1 MRHSTQSLLLLLIAS
16 VLLTAC
22 GQQQESAEATVQQ
35 PAPKA
40 GFITVKENPF
50 TLVNELPGRT
60 TPYQVAE
67 VRPQVTGII
76 EKRLFNEG
84 ETVDAGQALYQLD
97 DKLYQASLASAK
109 ADLANATASLE
120 SDELTARRYEKLI
133 KTGAVSQQ
141 ELDEARANRNAGRAQ
156 VAAAEAAVDTARINL
171 EYTTIEAPINGRIG
185 RSTVTAGALVTAN
198 QTGSLVTIRQ
208 LDPIYV
214 DLTQSYDELQTLRA
228 AMANGNL
235 ETVGQDKASVKL
247 AQQNGKVYRHN
258 GTLQFSE
265 YAVDEAT
272 GSVTLRALFP
282 NPDGALLP
290 GMFVRAQLPQATR
303 ENAILVPQKGVSREP
318 NGQATAL
325 VIGDNNTVEKR
336 NVTTEKAVSSQWLI
350 RDGLKAGDRLIV
362 DGLQKI
368 RAGAP
373 VTPVN
378 VADEQNTASS
388 INADAQKADAKQ
400 G

>member
-1 MRHSTQSLLLLLIAS
+1 M
-16 VLLTAC
+16 
-22 GQQQESAEATVQQ
+22 
-35 PAPKA
+35 
-40 GFITVKENPF
+40 
-50 TLVNELPGRT
+50 
-60 TPYQVAE
+60 
-67 VRPQVTGII
+67 
-76 EKRLFNEG
+76 
-84 ETVDAGQALYQLD
+84 
-97 DKLYQASLASAK
+97 
-109 ADLANATASLE
+109 
-120 SDELTARRYEKLI
+120 
-133 KTGAVSQQ
+133 
-141 ELDEARANRNAGRAQ
+141 
-156 VAAAEAAVDTARINL
+156 
-171 EYTTIEAPINGRIG
+171 
-185 RSTVTAGALVTAN
+185 
-198 QTGSLVTIRQ
+198 
-208 LDPIYV
+208 
-214 DLTQSYDELQTLRA
+214 
-228 AMANGNL
+228 MANGNL